1 MREIRCLFQIILE
14 TISDLK
20 EAAGYIYTFLSALF
34 SSRATLAARVLAAE
48 SQLAACRRRIEGKDR
63 PRPRFTQT
71 FRLLWVLLSKVW
83 DEWHQV
89 ALLMQPATVKRWHT
103 TAFRLYWRR
112 KSRGRPGR
120 PPVPK
125 EMRDLIR
132 RLSRENPVWSA
143 ERIRDTLRLL
153 GYDPPCDDTIRKYM
167 DQSENQ
173 PDKPTNWLPFQR
185 NHLEVSWAMD
195 FFTVITIGFSFLYV
209 FVVFE
214 HGRRRVIHFST
225 TYHPSMAWVI
235 QQLREATSFGRQP
248 RYLFRD
254 NDGIYGHGVRK
265 FLDSCNIEEVRTAY
279 RSPWQNPYIERFV
292 GTLRRELL
300 DHVIVLSERHLNR
313 LLREYIEQ
321 YYHSAR
327 PHQGLDGGTPVAT
340 KKPSVAAGPL
350 KLISFPICSGLHH
363 RYERLAA

>member
-20 EAAGYIYTFLSALF
+20 QAAGYIYTFLSALF

-48 SQLAACRRRIEGKDR
+48 SQLAACKRRIEGKDR

-132 RLSRENPVWSA
+132 RLS
-143 ERIRDTLRLL
+143 
-153 GYDPPCDDTIRKYM
+153 
-167 DQSENQ
+167 
-173 PDKPTNWLPFQR
+173 
-185 NHLEVSWAMD
+185 
-195 FFTVITIGFSFLYV
+195 
-209 FVVFE
+209 
-214 HGRRRVIHFST
+214 
-225 TYHPSMAWVI
+225 
-235 QQLREATSFGRQP
+235 
-248 RYLFRD
+248 
-254 NDGIYGHGVRK
+254 
-265 FLDSCNIEEVRTAY
+265 
-279 RSPWQNPYIERFV
+279 
-292 GTLRRELL
+292 
-300 DHVIVLSERHLNR
+300 
-313 LLREYIEQ
+313 
-321 YYHSAR
+321 
-327 PHQGLDGGTPVAT
+327 
-340 KKPSVAAGPL
+340 
-350 KLISFPICSGLHH
+350 
-363 RYERLAA
+363 